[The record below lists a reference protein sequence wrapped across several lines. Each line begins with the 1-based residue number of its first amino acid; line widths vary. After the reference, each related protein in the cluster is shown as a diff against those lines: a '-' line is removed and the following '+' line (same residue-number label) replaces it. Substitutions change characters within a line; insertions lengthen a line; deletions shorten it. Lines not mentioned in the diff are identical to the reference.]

1 LQTGWPVGSFS
12 WRNSFCQ
19 RDSLSEWL
27 VEAEGGED
35 NRAAAGIIQMP
46 ANRKLRQRTPAAA
59 NREDRLTVD
68 RYLARES
75 DIDCR
80 IIDAAARLFRQHGFA
95 NVRMQ
100 DIGIAVGL
108 SKAGLYHHC
117 PSKEELLA
125 NIVRLC
131 GELLAIQLSS
141 VQAMKMTPEEKLKA
155 FIVSRMETILSHQD
169 FFTVIW
175 QERPFINRADF
186 SDMAKRAQAYRG
198 GVRQMIKE
206 AKSAGV
212 IAEEVDPHLL
222 MLALDGMTG
231 WAYLW
236 FRGTGRENPTRI
248 GLAFWNYISKGI
260 LA

>member
-1 LQTGWPVGSFS
+1 
-12 WRNSFCQ
+12 
-19 RDSLSEWL
+19 
-27 VEAEGGED
+27 
-35 NRAAAGIIQMP
+35 MP
-46 ANRKLRQRTPAAA
+46 AKAKLMPRRPAQA
-59 NREDRLTVD
+59 NKADVLTVE

-80 IIDAAARLFRQHGFA
+80 IIDAAAELFRRHGFA

-100 DIGIAVGL
+100 DIGLAVGL

-125 NIVRLC
+125 DIVRLC
-131 GELLAIQLSS
+131 GELLAIQLRT
-141 VQAMKMTPEEKLKA
+141 VQAMEGAPEEKLKA
-155 FIVSRMETILSHQD
+155 FIVSRMETILAHQD

-186 SDMAKRAQAYRG
+186 SDMAKRAEEYRS

-206 AKSAGV
+206 AKSVGA
-212 IAEEVDPHLL
+212 IANGVDPHLL

-236 FRGTGRENPTRI
+236 FRGSGGEDPTHI

-260 LA
+260 LACRKQRG